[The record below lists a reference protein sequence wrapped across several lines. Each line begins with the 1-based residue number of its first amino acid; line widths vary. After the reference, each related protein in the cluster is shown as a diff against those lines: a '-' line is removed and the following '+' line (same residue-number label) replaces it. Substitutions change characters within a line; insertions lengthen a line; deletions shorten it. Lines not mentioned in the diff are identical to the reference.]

1 MNSSASFQDTIS
13 NEEPWVLD
21 LPSGPADAIIFRYPA
36 FERTLAMLTNLVNG
50 RDALH
55 VVVGEQGSGKT
66 ALLAEFLRQS
76 GKPHCRCRVTVS
88 EHRKNGRQIPI
99 ASTDRQAFL
108 LKSDRTPVVLL
119 DDAHTLDREQLD
131 YLLRA
136 AESAAR
142 RGQISSLVL
151 FGRTELSRAIQ
162 SCRASG
168 AKADVINT
176 LYLPPLNETETEAY
190 LQFRFMD
197 SYDGES
203 IRCSSRQIRTIH
215 KTSGGMPGQI
225 DRLVA
230 QGMET
235 QPKALN
241 LLRRIPLPGVFRGLT
256 GTPAMAGST

>member
-1 MNSSASFQDTIS
+1 MKSNSSFQDTIRS
-13 NEEPWVLD
+13 EEPWVLD
-21 LPSGPADAIIFRYPA
+21 LPSRPEEPKIFRYPA
-36 FERTLAMLTNLVNG
+36 FERTLVMLTNLVNG

-55 VVVGEQGSGKT
+55 VVAGEGGSGKT

-76 GKPHCRCRVTVS
+76 GKPYCRCRITVT
-88 EHRKNGRQIPI
+88 EHRKNGRHIPI
-99 ASTDRQAFL
+99 ASTDRRAFL
-108 LKSDRTPVVLL
+108 LRIGNAPVVLL
-119 DDAHTLDREQLD
+119 DDAHTLDNGQLD

-136 AESAAR
+136 AESAVR
-142 RGQISSLVL
+142 RGQIRSLVL
-151 FGRTELSRAIQ
+151 LGTPELNRDIQ
-162 SCRASG
+162 HCRPSG

-203 IRCSSRQIRTIH
+203 IRCSSRQVRTIH

-230 QGMET
+230 QGMEPH
-235 QPKALN
+235 PKGMN
-241 LLRRIPLPGVFRGLT
+241 LLRRISLPRVFRGFA